1 MADFRVT
8 VFGGSSPKPGKA
20 AYTQA
25 LQLGKLLGG
34 AGCTVLTGGYVGTME
49 AVSRGANEAGA
60 HVIGITCEQ
69 IEDWRPVKL
78 NPWVQE
84 EIRYKTLRQ
93 RLFALIDGCDA
104 ALVLPGGIGT
114 LSEIIFFWD
123 ELAIKASRR
132 RPLIAIG
139 SEWKTILDTFC
150 DLMSSYIQEQ
160 IPGIITYAPDVK
172 TAFSLLRQ
180 DPNWAATSDRNQ

>member
-1 MADFRVT
+1 
-8 VFGGSSPKPGKA
+8 
-20 AYTQA
+20 
-25 LQLGKLLGG
+25 
-34 AGCTVLTGGYVGTME
+34 
-49 AVSRGANEAGA
+49 
-60 HVIGITCEQ
+60 VIGITCEQ

-84 EIRYKTLRQ
+84 EIHYKTLRQ

-114 LSEIIFFWD
+114 LTEIIFFWD

-150 DLMSSYIQEQ
+150 DLMSSYIPDQ
-160 IPGIITYAPDVK
+160 IPGMITYAPDVK

-180 DPNWAATSDRNQ
+180 DPNWPATSDRNQ

>member
-8 VFGGSSPKPGKA
+8 VFGGSSPKPGEA

-25 LQLGKLLGG
+25 LQLGKLLGE
-34 AGCTVLTGGYVGTME
+34 AGCIVQTGGYVGTME

-114 LSEIIFFWD
+114 LTEIIFFWD

-150 DLMSSYIQEQ
+150 DLMSCYIPDQ
-160 IPGIITYAPDVK
+160 ISGMITYAPDVK

-180 DPNWAATSDRNQ
+180 DPNWPATSNRHQ

>member
-1 MADFRVT
+1 MANFRVT
-8 VFGGSSPKPGKA
+8 VFGGSSPKPGEA
-20 AYTQA
+20 AYIQA
-25 LQLGKLLGG
+25 LQLGKLLGA
-34 AGCTVLTGGYVGTME
+34 AGCIVQTGGYVGTME

-69 IEDWRPVKL
+69 IEDWRPGKL

-114 LSEIIFFWD
+114 LTEIIFFWD

-150 DLMSSYIQEQ
+150 DLMSSYIPDQ
-160 IPGIITYAPDVK
+160 IPGMITYAPDVK

-180 DPNWAATSDRNQ
+180 DPNWPATSNRNQ

>member
-1 MADFRVT
+1 M
-8 VFGGSSPKPGKA
+8 
-20 AYTQA
+20 
-25 LQLGKLLGG
+25 
-34 AGCTVLTGGYVGTME
+34 
-49 AVSRGANEAGA
+49 
-60 HVIGITCEQ
+60 
-69 IEDWRPVKL
+69 
-78 NPWVQE
+78 QE

-114 LSEIIFFWD
+114 LTEIIFFWD

-150 DLMSSYIQEQ
+150 DLMSSYIPEQ